1 MGAGYGLV
9 AVSPVVA
16 LAAVGCLVGGVGNG
30 IYYVSVVQAIQERVG
45 EGFQARVM
53 SLLESVTAAG
63 CGVGFIL
70 GGTLTA
76 LADARVA
83 FAVAAAGVLVSAA
96 AIRLVLRDRAAEPAV
111 AAPAVEPV
119 AAGAPRPPA
128 RRRPRTVVRRGCRAK
143 SHCVN
148 SGAEQ
153 DQ

>member
-1 MGAGYGLV
+1 MG
-9 AVSPVVA
+9 SSRCPPSVA

-63 CGVGFIL
+63 CGLGFIL

-96 AIRLVLRDRAAEPAV
+96 AIRVVLRVRATEPAV
-111 AAPAVEPV
+111 VAPAVEPV
-119 AAGAPRPPA
+119 AVG
-128 RRRPRTVVRRGCRAK
+128 
-143 SHCVN
+143 
-148 SGAEQ
+148 
-153 DQ
+153 